1 MTYEE
6 LIRTVSEIVEN
17 QNINKIGLTLVYEL
31 PEVFHRKMNEEL
43 FYKTNPINTGFNPT
57 DVFEVQIGG
66 IIIKFIKK

>member
-6 LIRTVSEIVEN
+6 LIITISEIVEN

-31 PEVFHRKMNEEL
+31 PEIHHIKINEEL

-57 DVFEVQIGG
+57 DIFEVQIAG
-66 IIIKFIKK
+66 ILIKFIKK